1 MKRFYTDLIISNTAY
16 LQDVEAGHCTKVLR
30 CRVGDSIECM
40 DGNGLLLKGT
50 ISEIKKHEVAVE
62 IIETIE
68 HQSSNINKLAIALP
82 PTKNPA
88 RFEWFVEKA
97 TEIGIAHIYPML
109 TERTEKASLKMERL
123 NHIVIS
129 AAKQSR
135 QLFYPKIHELKKM
148 EDIMDINE
156 AQQKLIAH
164 CVGQKESLLNLY
176 KKNEDAL
183 LLIGPEG
190 DFTNKEIEQAINK
203 NYQPVSLGNSIL
215 RVETAGIA
223 ATVIVTA
230 INAN

>member
-1 MKRFYTDLIISNTAY
+1 
-16 LQDVEAGHCTKVLR
+16 
-30 CRVGDSIECM
+30 
-40 DGNGLLLKGT
+40 
-50 ISEIKKHEVAVE
+50 
-62 IIETIE
+62 
-68 HQSSNINKLAIALP
+68 
-82 PTKNPA
+82 
-88 RFEWFVEKA
+88 
-97 TEIGIAHIYPML
+97 
-109 TERTEKASLKMERL
+109 MERL

-148 EDIMDINE
+148 EDIMAINE